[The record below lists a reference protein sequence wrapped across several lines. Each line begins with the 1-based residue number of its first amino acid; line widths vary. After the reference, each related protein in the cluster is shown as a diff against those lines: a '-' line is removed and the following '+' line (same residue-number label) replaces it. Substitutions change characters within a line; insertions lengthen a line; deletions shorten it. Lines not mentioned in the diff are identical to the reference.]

1 MAKAWK
7 YQNGESETKPAT
19 QYLVSV
25 YKKGGSVERERERKK
40 DVASKTGS

>member
-7 YQNGESETKPAT
+7 YQNGESETEPAT
-19 QYLVSV
+19 RYLVSV
-25 YKKGGSVERERERKK
+25 YKKGGSVEREERKK